1 MESIDL
7 LVSKNN
13 KKFALKVK
21 NNPLFKKIKITGIV
35 IKNRKYLKL
44 IRNQKQMQERAKTK
58 ITKYLIKGNTEF
70 EEVWSLIV
78 EEMFET
84 TTVDLMVK
92 NKAMVVKNNLEEKGM
107 DISIEAIV
115 VVMVIIKEKE
125 SIYIKEIGA

>member
-1 MESIDL
+1 
-7 LVSKNN
+7 
-13 KKFALKVK
+13 
-21 NNPLFKKIKITGIV
+21 
-35 IKNRKYLKL
+35 
-44 IRNQKQMQERAKTK
+44 MQERAKTK
-58 ITKYLIKGNTEF
+58 ITNYLIKSNMEF
-70 EEVWSLIV
+70 EEVQSLLV

>member
-1 MESIDL
+1 
-7 LVSKNN
+7 
-13 KKFALKVK
+13 
-21 NNPLFKKIKITGIV
+21 
-35 IKNRKYLKL
+35 
-44 IRNQKQMQERAKTK
+44 MQEGAKTK
-58 ITKYLIKGNTEF
+58 ITKYLIKSNMEF
-70 EEVWSLIV
+70 EEVQSLLV